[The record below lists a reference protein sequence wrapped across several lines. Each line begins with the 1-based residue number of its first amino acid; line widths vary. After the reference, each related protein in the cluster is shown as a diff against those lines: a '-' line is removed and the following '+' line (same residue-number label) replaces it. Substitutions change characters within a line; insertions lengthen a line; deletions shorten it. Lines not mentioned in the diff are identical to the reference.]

1 MKAHEYNDQSI
12 LSIGPFT
19 VTFVKTKHPVPCY
32 GMRIEADGKSL
43 FYTADS
49 AFLESFVPFG
59 RNVDLLLC
67 ECNFYGNMDASDAGH
82 MTSLDAGKLAHE
94 ANVKKLILTHL
105 PHFGELDQLVT
116 EAKSIYK
123 GKVELARKD
132 MEIIYLGGENMLF
145 IDNKGITDPRINL
158 AIEEYAL
165 KNLDINESY
174 LLFYINQPS
183 IIIGKNQN
191 TIEEINTDY
200 VEKQGLHVV
209 RRLSGGGAVYHDLG
223 NLNFSFITKDDGE
236 SFHNFK
242 KFTEPV
248 VTALHKLG
256 VKAELSG
263 RNDIIAEG
271 RKISGNAQFS
281 TKGRM
286 FSHGTLL
293 FDSEME
299 NVVSA
304 LNVKKDKIESKGI
317 KSIRSRVANISE
329 FLSKKMTI
337 EEFRSTLLDF
347 IFDDNNVEEY
357 ILTEEDWKKIHE
369 LSKERYQNWDWNYGK
384 SPKFN
389 LQHSNRFPIGQIDV
403 RLEVNKGIIENCKIY
418 GDFFGVGNI
427 EEIEEKL
434 TGTRYER
441 KEIAQSLEGVDIPH
455 YFGNITREE
464 FLDLVY

>member
-1 MKAHEYNDQSI
+1 
-12 LSIGPFT
+12 
-19 VTFVKTKHPVPCY
+19 
-32 GMRIEADGKSL
+32 
-43 FYTADS
+43 
-49 AFLESFVPFG
+49 
-59 RNVDLLLC
+59 
-67 ECNFYGNMDASDAGH
+67 
-82 MTSLDAGKLAHE
+82 
-94 ANVKKLILTHL
+94 
-105 PHFGELDQLVT
+105 
-116 EAKSIYK
+116 
-123 GKVELARKD
+123 
-132 MEIIYLGGENMLF
+132 MLF

-174 LLFYINQPS
+174 LLFYINEPS

-200 VEKQGLHVV
+200 VEKEGLHVV

-304 LNVKKDKIESKGI
+304 LRVKKDKIESKGI

-329 FLSKKMTI
+329 FLSEKMTI
-337 EEFRSTLLDF
+337 EQFRSTLLDY
-347 IFDDNNVEEY
+347 IFDGSDVEEY
-357 ILTEEDWKKIHE
+357 VLTEEDWKNIHE

-389 LQHSNRFPIGQIDV
+389 LQHSHRFPVGSVDV
-403 RLEVNKGIIENCKIY
+403 RLDVNKGKIENCKIY
-418 GDFFGVGNI
+418 GDFFGVGNV
-427 EEIEEKL
+427 EDIEEKL
-434 TGTRYER
+434 IGTRYER
-441 KEIAQSLEGVDIPH
+441 KDIARALEGVDIQH
-455 YFGNITREE
+455 YFGNVTKDE
-464 FLDLVY
+464 FVDLVY

>member
-1 MKAHEYNDQSI
+1 
-12 LSIGPFT
+12 
-19 VTFVKTKHPVPCY
+19 
-32 GMRIEADGKSL
+32 
-43 FYTADS
+43 
-49 AFLESFVPFG
+49 
-59 RNVDLLLC
+59 
-67 ECNFYGNMDASDAGH
+67 
-82 MTSLDAGKLAHE
+82 
-94 ANVKKLILTHL
+94 
-105 PHFGELDQLVT
+105 
-116 EAKSIYK
+116 
-123 GKVELARKD
+123 
-132 MEIIYLGGENMLF
+132 MLF

-174 LLFYINQPS
+174 LLFYINEPS

-304 LNVKKDKIESKGI
+304 LRVKKDKIESKGI

-329 FLSKKMTI
+329 FLSEKMTI
-337 EEFRSTLLDF
+337 EQFRSTLLDY
-347 IFDDNNVEEY
+347 IFDGNDVEEY
-357 ILTEEDWKKIHE
+357 VLTEEDWKNIHE

-389 LQHSNRFPIGQIDV
+389 LQHSHRFPVGSIDV
-403 RLEVNKGIIENCKIY
+403 RLEVNKGKIDNCKIF
-418 GDFFGVGNI
+418 GDFFGVGNV
-427 EEIEEKL
+427 EDIEEKL

-441 KEIAQSLEGVDIPH
+441 KDIAGALEGVDIQH
-455 YFGNITREE
+455 YFGNVTKDE
-464 FLDLVY
+464 FVDLVY